1 MARKFWILAACAA
14 SLPAQSPANQA
25 VSPEQALER
34 LRAGNDAYAA
44 GKIDTWRLTATR
56 RTEVSME
63 QHPTATIL
71 SCSDSRVPPEVIF
84 NQGLGDLFVVRVSER
99 GTLGSIEY
107 AAGHLGSKLVVVMGH
122 ASCGAVKAAM
132 DSKAPTK
139 LEPAQLNLE
148 SLLSAIRPALAKAP
162 AGADAWTAGV
172 YASVEQSVQ
181 DILKQSPVLEEMAR
195 SNKIRILGA
204 LYHLDTGHVSFSRLK
219 GWAPRAIS
227 YWRVGNVRRFNRGK
241 QNGKR
246 NVGRVQVRP
255 GPDAG
260 AIEDLGWRFDANR
273 GCETTIFDGQPVIEP
288 LARNGIGEL

>member
-14 SLPAQSPANQA
+14 SLPAQSSANQA

-44 GKIDTWRLTATR
+44 GKIDTSRLTATR

-84 NQGLGDLFVVRVSER
+84 NQGLGDLFVVRVAGAVSER

-162 AGADAWTAGV
+162 AGADV

-204 LYHLDTGHVSFSRLK
+204 LYHLDTGHVSFSR
-219 GWAPRAIS
+219 PIS
-227 YWRVGNVRRFNRGK
+227 
-241 QNGKR
+241 
-246 NVGRVQVRP
+246 
-255 GPDAG
+255 
-260 AIEDLGWRFDANR
+260 LGEMAKSVSTVTKSIT
-273 GCETTIFDGQPVIEP
+273 EHK
-288 LARNGIGEL
+288 